1 MSEARTTFKRPKY
14 LSQEWFDTRRT
25 IDGGTVF
32 GASECPAL
40 MGASAFDTL
49 QDLVVKKIN
58 PPVDR
63 NENGATQRGHILE
76 PALIEHCRKEYK
88 AEIEVPEVMFRRSRL
103 VSTLDGLEYR
113 DGNPYRVF
121 EAKTTTMYDLNDP
134 LPESYFWQGQA
145 QLDTTGADSV
155 VFVCLDKRMQIGF
168 WELKPDLSAIEQL
181 QQQAEL
187 IGRKIDSNE
196 FISNS
201 DTPFTQAQIANLF
214 PEPEGEIEIGDW
226 ALEALEL
233 WEVLK
238 SHIGDMQKQ
247 EQEIKDK
254 LCNALRDKE
263 FGAVNGKRIISYKR
277 QTRKGGM
284 DIDRLFAEHP
294 EIADLA
300 KTYMKRDSEFRV
312 LRKLSTK

>member
-1 MSEARTTFKRPKY
+1 MSEQRTTFKRPKY
-14 LSQEWFDTRRT
+14 LSQEWFDIRRT

-63 NENGATQRGHILE
+63 KENGATQRGHILE
-76 PALIEHCRKEYK
+76 PALIDHCRKEFS
-88 AEIEVPEVMFRRSRL
+88 ADIEIPEVMFRRSRL

-113 DGNPYRVF
+113 DGAPYRVF

-145 QLDTTGADSV
+145 QLETTGADSV

-168 WELKPDLSAIEQL
+168 WELKPDLSAIEEL
-181 QQQAEL
+181 QKQAEL
-187 IGRKIDSNE
+187 IGSKIDNNE
-196 FISNS
+196 FISNA
-201 DTPFTQAQIANLF
+201 DTPFTQAQIISLF
-214 PEPEGEIEIGDW
+214 PEPQGEIEIGDW
-226 ALEALEL
+226 ALEAILL
-233 WEVLK
+233 WEMLNTN
-238 SHIGDMQKQ
+238 IGLLQAQ

-263 FGAVNGKRIISYKR
+263 IATVNGQKVLSFKR
-277 QTRKGGM
+277 QTRKGGT
-284 DIDRLFAEHP
+284 DLQRLFAEHP
-294 EIADLA
+294 EIAELA
-300 KTYMKRDSEFRV
+300 KSYVKKDSEFRV
-312 LRKLSTK
+312 LRKLSIK